1 MKKILLLHELDHR
14 DRSRVGGKGFVLSKM
29 AEIALLVPP
38 TACITADAYN
48 EYLDLTGLRER
59 IMLEIHRKDLS
70 DMRWEEIWDASA
82 RIRNM
87 LLNTPL
93 PETLD
98 NELKK
103 NIEAYFIGK
112 QVVVRSSAI
121 DEDSAQASFAGLHES
136 VVNVTGTEAI
146 MEAVRRVWASLWS
159 DAAILYRNET
169 GLDAETSAMAVIIQ
183 EMIFGE
189 CSGVAFSRNPNEESQ
204 TVIESVYG
212 LNQGLVDGQ
221 VEPDRWLV
229 DRKSKKIISHTPVH
243 RDRRMVPDKGSVV
256 FEPLPEILK
265 DRPPLSQEK
274 VLTVFQ
280 TAQDLE
286 DRFKSPQDIEWTFKN
301 DQLYLLQSRPV
312 TTTYSDDPMDKRSWY
327 LSLHRS
333 FENLKALRKKI
344 DEEFIPEMIQAT
356 SQMAALNLSTLTH
369 TALMEE
375 IARRQKINEKWSNV
389 YWSDFIPFAHGIR
402 LFGQVYNDTVRPDNP
417 YEFVDLLG
425 QTKMVSLERNRML
438 ADLAAMVR
446 SDIQLRKK
454 LENRDY
460 PSEASSFMKTVANF
474 ITSFGDLSCPVTG
487 ATQCSQGPEALIR
500 IVLEMAAHAPV
511 QPASPLTS
519 KIESLRNTFLER
531 FEGEDR
537 TWAEEL
543 LDLARTSYQLRDDD
557 NIHLGRIEAQVMA
570 AVQEAQQRVLAADAT
585 GKDSPDIQA
594 LREMLTT
601 AHTSESKPLEEKSPR
616 PNDFNL
622 KARQL
627 IGQPAGPGLS
637 KGKARVIVKD
647 ADLSEFKHGEILVCD
662 AVDPNMT
669 FVVPLAAGI
678 VERRGGMLIHG
689 AIIAREY
696 GLACVTGVPEV
707 TRLIETGD
715 SLTVDGYLGIVTI
728 G

>member
-1 MKKILLLHELDHR
+1 MKKFLLLHKIDHR
-14 DRSRVGGKGFVLSKM
+14 ERSGVGGKGFVLSKM
-29 AEIALLVPP
+29 AEMGLLVPV

-48 EYLDLTGLRER
+48 EYLDRTGLRER

-87 LLNTPL
+87 LLNTLL
-93 PETLD
+93 PEPLD
-98 NELKK
+98 SELKN
-103 NIEAYFIGK
+103 NIEAYFKGK

-159 DAAILYRNET
+159 DAAILYRNEI
-169 GLDAETSAMAVIIQ
+169 GLNTETSAMAVIIQ

-221 VEPDRWLV
+221 VEPDRWFV
-229 DRKSKKIISHTPVH
+229 DRKSKKIISHTPAH
-243 RDRRMVPDKGSVV
+243 RDRRMVPGKGSVV
-256 FEPLPEILK
+256 FEPLPEMLK
-265 DRPPLSQEK
+265 DKPPLADEN
-274 VLTVFQ
+274 VLTVFK

-286 DRFKSPQDIEWTFKN
+286 ERFKSPQDIEWTFKN

-312 TTTYSDDPMDKRSWY
+312 TTTYSDDPMDKRTWY

-344 DEEFIPEMIQAT
+344 EGEFIPEMIRAA
-356 SQMAALNLSTLTH
+356 SQMAAQNLNTLTH
-369 TALMEE
+369 TALVKE
-375 IARRQKINEKWSNV
+375 IARRQKINEKWANI

-438 ADLAAMVR
+438 ADLAEMVR
-446 SDIQLRKK
+446 NDNQLRKK

-460 PSEASSFMKTVANF
+460 PSEENSFMKKVANF
-474 ITSFGDLSCPVTG
+474 ITRFGDLSCPVTG

-500 IVLEMAAHAPV
+500 IVLEMAAHSPI
-511 QPASPLTS
+511 QPASALTS

-543 LDLARTSYQLRDDD
+543 LDLARASYQLRDDD

-570 AVQEAQQRVLAADAT
+570 AVQEGQQRVQTAGAAE
-585 GKDSPDIQA
+585 KDSPDIQA
-594 LREMLTT
+594 LREVLTT
-601 AHTSESKPLEEKSPR
+601 AYTSESKPLEEKRLP

-637 KGKARVIVKD
+637 KGKARVIVND
-647 ADLSEFKHGEILVCD
+647 TDLSEFKHGEILVCD

-696 GLACVTGVPEV
+696 GLACVTGVPDA
-707 TRLIETGD
+707 TQLIGTGD